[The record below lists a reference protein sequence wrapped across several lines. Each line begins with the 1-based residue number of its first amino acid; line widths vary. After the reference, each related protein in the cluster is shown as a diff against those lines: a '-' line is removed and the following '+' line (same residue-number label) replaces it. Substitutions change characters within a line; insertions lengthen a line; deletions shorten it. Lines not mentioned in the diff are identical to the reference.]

1 MNTERSTTVRH
12 GNLIP
17 ERPLRQG
24 KSITMPRTA
33 LLIAIL
39 LFVSVHT
46 GLSQRFAYVDSE
58 YILNNIPEYLAA
70 QDQLEKLAEQW
81 QNEIESRYQEVENL
95 YRSYQQDRV
104 LMSEEM
110 QRKREDEI
118 VKREAEAADLQRKY
132 FGPTGE
138 LFNNQEE
145 LIRPI
150 QDRVYSAVEEM
161 AQEGNFAVIFDTA
174 DSPTMLY
181 TNPRNDM
188 SDDVLKRLGYRN

>member
-1 MNTERSTTVRH
+1 MNTERSTTPGH
-12 GNLIP
+12 GNL
-17 ERPLRQG
+17 G
-24 KSITMPRTA
+24 KETPPGKRKSTLMPRA
-33 LLIAIL
+33 SLLIAIF
-39 LFVSVHT
+39 LFVSVHA

-81 QNEIESRYQEVENL
+81 QREIENRYQEVEKL

-118 VKREAEAADLQRKY
+118 VKKEAEAADLQRKY

-138 LFNNQEE
+138 LFNSQEE

-161 AQEGNFAVIFDTA
+161 AKEGNFAVIFDTA